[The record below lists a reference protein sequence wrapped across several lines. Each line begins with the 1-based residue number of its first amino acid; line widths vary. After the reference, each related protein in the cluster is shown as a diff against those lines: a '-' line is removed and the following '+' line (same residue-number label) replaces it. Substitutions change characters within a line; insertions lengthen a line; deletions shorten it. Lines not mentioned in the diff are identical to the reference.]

1 MYYILSMSILKN
13 KDDLFKKISFLKGV
27 GPKLSRNLKNKKIE
41 KINDLLWHFPYSSTD
56 RSNMTTLNKLEV
68 GKIHTI
74 KVKVIKYNFPR
85 LRNLPNKVTCEDE
98 YGKIDIIFFNSR
110 EGYIKAI
117 LPINNWV
124 LISGK
129 INFYKSKYQI
139 TNPSYITSIDKIDYV
154 KKIIPKYSLTDGLNE
169 KSYRKIIEKVINN
182 LPSIEEWYDENV
194 LKRFGFSSWNESLL
208 KIHNFE
214 NDDQVNN
221 KYIRRLALDE
231 IISNLIVLSKHRKKF
246 KESIKKNKL
255 FSNSLSKKILKNLS
269 FKLTQNQEIVIN
281 EINEDLRSDKKMF
294 RILQGDV
301 GSGKTI
307 VAFLTS
313 ANVLEFGCQSALM
326 APTAILAKQHYV
338 LAKKIFDGT
347 KIRIK
352 LLTGKTENKLKKEIL
367 KELKN
372 GQIDLLIG
380 THALFQK
387 KIEFKNLGFIII
399 DEQHKFGVKQRMS
412 LAEKGGKNCDVLLM
426 SATPIP
432 RTMMLTFYGDMDVS
446 RITEKPKNRLPILT
460 YSKPEKK
467 INELIKIIKKS
478 LSQNNQV
485 FWVCPLINDSQILN
499 YSSVKKRYDWLKKKF
514 PNDTSILHG
523 ELKQDEKDLVL
534 EKFLKK
540 KTKILVSTTVIEVGI
555 DFPDANL
562 IIIENANKF
571 GLAQLHQL
579 RGRVGRGQVQG
590 KCILLFKDNLSK
602 NSIQRIKI
610 LKKSS
615 DGFFIAEEDMKM
627 RGFGD
632 IIGYQQSGE
641 KFFKIADPIIHSDLF
656 VYAENYLKKI
666 ENESLDKFDFLV
678 KLHDRAEIIYSKN
691 D

>member
-1 MYYILSMSILKN
+1 MTIFKN
-13 KDDLFKKISFLKGV
+13 KDDLFKKISFLRGV
-27 GPKLSRNLKNKKIE
+27 GPKLTKYLKNKRIE

-56 RSNMTTLNKLEV
+56 RSSMTTLNKLEV
-68 GKIHTI
+68 GKIQTI
-74 KVKVIKYNFPR
+74 KVKVLKYNFPR
-85 LRNLPNKVTCEDE
+85 IRNLPNKVICEDE
-98 YGKIDIIFFNSR
+98 FGKIDIIFFNSR
-110 EGYIKAI
+110 EGYIRAI
-117 LPINNWV
+117 LPINKWV

-129 INFYKSKYQI
+129 INFYKTKYQI
-139 TNPSYITSIDKIDYV
+139 TNPSYITSIENIEYV
-154 KKIIPKYSLTDGLNE
+154 KKNIPKYSLTEGLNE

-182 LPSIEEWYDENV
+182 LPDLEEWHDKEI
-194 LKRFGFSSWNESLL
+194 LKKFGFKSWNESVL

-214 NDDQVNN
+214 NTDKVNN

-231 IISNLIVLSKHRKKF
+231 ILSNLIVLSQNRKKF
-246 KESIKKNKL
+246 KESKKESKL
-255 FSNSLSKKILKNLS
+255 FNNSLANKIIKNLD
-269 FKLTQNQEIVIN
+269 FNLTENQKEIIK

-307 VAFLTS
+307 VSFMTV
-313 ANVLEFGCQSALM
+313 ANVLEIGCQSALM
-326 APTAILAKQHYV
+326 APTAILANQHFN
-338 LAKKIFDGT
+338 LAKKVFDGT
-347 KIRIK
+347 KIRIN
-352 LLTGKTENKLKKEIL
+352 LLTGKTEAKLKKKIL
-367 KELKN
+367 DDLKN
-372 GQIDLLIG
+372 GEIDLLIG

-387 KIEFKNLGFIII
+387 KIDFKNLGYIVI

-412 LAEKGGKNCDVLLM
+412 LADKGGKNCDVLLM

-432 RTMMLTFYGDMDVS
+432 RTMMLTVYGDMDVS
-446 RITEKPKNRLPILT
+446 RLTEKPKNRLPILT

-467 INELIKIIKKS
+467 IDDLIEIIKKNI
-478 LSQNNQV
+478 SQNNQV
-485 FWVCPLINDSQILN
+485 FWVCPLIKESQILD
-499 YSSVKKRYDWLKKKF
+499 YSSVKTRFEWLKKKF
-514 PNDTSILHG
+514 PNETSILHG
-523 ELKQDEKDLVL
+523 ELKQNEKDLVL
-534 EKFLKK
+534 EKFLSK

-579 RGRVGRGQVQG
+579 RGRVGRGHKQG

-602 NSIQRIKI
+602 NSVQRIKI

-641 KFFKIADPIIHSDLF
+641 KFFKVADPINHKDLF
-656 VYAENYLKKI
+656 IYAENYLKKI
-666 ENESLDKFDFLV
+666 ENENLDKFDFLV
-678 KLHDRAEIIYSKN
+678 KLYDRAEIIYSKN

>member
-27 GPKLSRNLKNKKIE
+27 GPKLSKYLKNKKIE

-68 GKIHTI
+68 GKIQTI

-85 LRNLPNKVTCEDE
+85 LRNLPNKVICEDE

-182 LPSIEEWYDENV
+182 LPSIEEWYDGNV

-246 KESIKKNKL
+246 KESVKKNKL
-255 FSNSLSKKILKNLS
+255 FSSSLSKKILKNLS

-338 LAKKIFDGT
+338 LAKKIF
-347 KIRIK
+347 
-352 LLTGKTENKLKKEIL
+352 
-367 KELKN
+367 
-372 GQIDLLIG
+372 
-380 THALFQK
+380 
-387 KIEFKNLGFIII
+387 
-399 DEQHKFGVKQRMS
+399 
-412 LAEKGGKNCDVLLM
+412 
-426 SATPIP
+426 
-432 RTMMLTFYGDMDVS
+432 
-446 RITEKPKNRLPILT
+446 
-460 YSKPEKK
+460 
-467 INELIKIIKKS
+467 
-478 LSQNNQV
+478 
-485 FWVCPLINDSQILN
+485 
-499 YSSVKKRYDWLKKKF
+499 
-514 PNDTSILHG
+514 
-523 ELKQDEKDLVL
+523 
-534 EKFLKK
+534 
-540 KTKILVSTTVIEVGI
+540 
-555 DFPDANL
+555 
-562 IIIENANKF
+562 
-571 GLAQLHQL
+571 
-579 RGRVGRGQVQG
+579 
-590 KCILLFKDNLSK
+590 
-602 NSIQRIKI
+602 
-610 LKKSS
+610 
-615 DGFFIAEEDMKM
+615 
-627 RGFGD
+627 
-632 IIGYQQSGE
+632 
-641 KFFKIADPIIHSDLF
+641 
-656 VYAENYLKKI
+656 
-666 ENESLDKFDFLV
+666 
-678 KLHDRAEIIYSKN
+678 
-691 D
+691 

>member
-1 MYYILSMSILKN
+1 MTILKK
-13 KDDLFKKISFLKGV
+13 KDDLFKNISFLKGV
-27 GPKLSRNLKNKKIE
+27 GPKLCKYLKTKRIE

-56 RSNMTTLNKLEV
+56 RSKMSTLDKLEV
-68 GKIHTI
+68 GKIQTI
-74 KVKVIKYNFPR
+74 KVKVLKYNFPR
-85 LRNLPNKVTCEDE
+85 VRNLPNKVICEDE
-98 YGKIDIIFFNSR
+98 FGKIDIVFFNSR
-110 EGYIKAI
+110 EGYVRAI
-117 LPINNWV
+117 LPINKWV

-139 TNPSYITSIDKIDYV
+139 TNPSYITSIDNIGYV
-154 KKIIPKYSLTDGLNE
+154 KKNIPKYSLTEGLNE

-182 LPSIEEWYDENV
+182 LPNLDEWHDKEV
-194 LKRFGFSSWNESLL
+194 IKKFGFSSWNESIL
-208 KIHNFE
+208 KIHNL
-214 NDDQVNN
+214 DDDDVINN
-221 KYIRRLALDE
+221 KYIRRIALDE
-231 IISNLIVLSKHRKKF
+231 ILSNLIVLSKNRKKF
-246 KESIKKNKL
+246 KESKKKNKV
-255 FSNSLSKKILKNLS
+255 FKNSLSKKILKNLS
-269 FKLTQNQEIVIN
+269 FKLTQNQEEIIN
-281 EINEDLRSDKKMF
+281 EINVDLRSDKKMF

-307 VAFLTS
+307 VSFITS
-313 ANVLEFGCQSALM
+313 ANVLETGCQSALM
-326 APTAILAKQHYV
+326 APTAILAKQHYK
-338 LAKKIFDGT
+338 LSKKIFDGT
-347 KIRIK
+347 KIKIK
-352 LLTGKTENKLKKEIL
+352 LLTGKTEPKQRKKILEDLKSGEI
-367 KELKN
+367 
-372 GQIDLLIG
+372 DFLIG

-387 KIEFKNLGFIII
+387 KIEFKKLGFIII

-412 LAEKGGKNCDVLLM
+412 FAEKGGKNCDVLLM

-432 RTMMLTFYGDMDVS
+432 RTMMLTIYGDMDVS
-446 RITEKPKNRLPILT
+446 RLTEKPKNRLPILT

-467 INELIKIIKKS
+467 IEELIEIIKKN
-478 LSQNNQV
+478 LDQNNQV
-485 FWVCPLINDSQILN
+485 FWVCPLINQSQFLD
-499 YSSVKKRYDWLKKKF
+499 YSSVNKRYDWLKKKF
-514 PNDTSILHG
+514 PNEISILHG
-523 ELKQDEKDLVL
+523 ELKQNEKDLVL
-534 EKFLKK
+534 EKFLRK
-540 KTKILVSTTVIEVGI
+540 KTKILVSTTVIEVGV

-579 RGRVGRGQVQG
+579 RGRVGRGHKQG

-641 KFFKIADPIIHSDLF
+641 KFFKVADPINHKDLF
-656 VYAENYLKKI
+656 IYAENYLKEI
-666 ENESLDKFDFLV
+666 ENENFDKFDFLV

>member
-1 MYYILSMSILKN
+1 MTIFKN

-27 GPKLSRNLKNKKIE
+27 GPKLTKYLKNKRIE

-56 RSNMTTLNKLEV
+56 RSSMTTLNKLEV
-68 GKIHTI
+68 GKIQTI
-74 KVKVIKYNFPR
+74 KVKVLKYNFPR
-85 LRNLPNKVTCEDE
+85 IRNLPNKVICEDE
-98 YGKIDIIFFNSR
+98 FGKIDIIFFNSR
-110 EGYIKAI
+110 EGYIRAI
-117 LPINNWV
+117 LPINKWV

-129 INFYKSKYQI
+129 INFYKNKYQI
-139 TNPSYITSIDKIDYV
+139 TNPSYITSIENIEYV
-154 KKIIPKYSLTDGLNE
+154 KKNIPKYSLTEGLNE

-182 LPSIEEWYDENV
+182 LPDLEEWHDKEI
-194 LKRFGFSSWNESLL
+194 LKKFGFKSWNESVL

-214 NDDQVNN
+214 NTDKVNN

-231 IISNLIVLSKHRKKF
+231 ILSNLIVLSQNRKKF
-246 KESIKKNKL
+246 KESKKESKL
-255 FSNSLSKKILKNLS
+255 FNNSLANKIIKNLD
-269 FKLTQNQEIVIN
+269 FNLTENQKEIIK

-307 VAFLTS
+307 VSFMTV
-313 ANVLEFGCQSALM
+313 ANVLEIGCQSALM
-326 APTAILAKQHYV
+326 APTAILANQHFN
-338 LAKKIFDGT
+338 LAKKVFDGT
-347 KIRIK
+347 KIRIN
-352 LLTGKTENKLKKEIL
+352 LLTGKTEAKLKKKIL
-367 KELKN
+367 DDLKN
-372 GQIDLLIG
+372 GEIDLLIG

-387 KIEFKNLGFIII
+387 KIDFKNLGYIVI

-412 LAEKGGKNCDVLLM
+412 LADKGGKNCDVLLM

-432 RTMMLTFYGDMDVS
+432 RTMMLTVYGDMDVS
-446 RITEKPKNRLPILT
+446 RLTEKPKNRLPILT

-467 INELIKIIKKS
+467 IDDLIEIIKKNI
-478 LSQNNQV
+478 SQNNQV
-485 FWVCPLINDSQILN
+485 FWVCPLIKESQILD
-499 YSSVKKRYDWLKKKF
+499 YSSVKTRFEWLKKKF
-514 PNDTSILHG
+514 PNETSILHG
-523 ELKQDEKDLVL
+523 ELKQNEKDLVL

-540 KTKILVSTTVIEVGI
+540 KIKLLVSTTVIEVGI

-579 RGRVGRGQVQG
+579 RGRVGRGHKQG
-590 KCILLFKDNLSK
+590 KCVLLFKDNLSK
-602 NSIQRIKI
+602 NSVQRIKI

-641 KFFKIADPIIHSDLF
+641 KFFKVADPINHKDLF
-656 VYAENYLKKI
+656 IYAENYLKKI
-666 ENESLDKFDFLV
+666 ENENLDKFDFLV
-678 KLHDRAEIIYSKN
+678 KLYDRAEIIYSKN

>member
-1 MYYILSMSILKN
+1 MTILKN
-13 KDDLFKKISFLKGV
+13 KDDLFKNISYLKGV
-27 GPKLSRNLKNKKIE
+27 GPKLSKYLKNKRIE

-56 RSNMTTLNKLEV
+56 RSKMSTLDKLEV
-68 GKIHTI
+68 GKIQTI
-74 KVKVIKYNFPR
+74 KVKVLKYNFPR
-85 LRNLPNKVTCEDE
+85 VRNLPNKVICEDE
-98 YGKIDIIFFNSR
+98 FGKIDIVFFNSR
-110 EGYIKAI
+110 EGYVRAI
-117 LPINNWV
+117 LPINKWV

-139 TNPSYITSIDKIDYV
+139 TNPSYITSLDKIGYV
-154 KKIIPKYSLTDGLNE
+154 KKNIPKYSLTEGLNE

-182 LPSIEEWYDENV
+182 LPNLDEWHDKEIM
-194 LKRFGFSSWNESLL
+194 KKFGFSSWNESIL
-208 KIHNFE
+208 KIHNFD
-214 NDDQVNN
+214 NDDAINN
-221 KYIRRLALDE
+221 KYVRRIALDE
-231 IISNLIVLSKHRKKF
+231 ILSNLIVLSKNRKKF
-246 KESIKKNKL
+246 KESKKKNKV
-255 FSNSLSKKILKNLS
+255 FKNSLSKKILKNLS
-269 FKLTQNQEIVIN
+269 FKLTQNQEEIIN
-281 EINEDLRSDKKMF
+281 EINVDLRSDKKMF

-307 VAFLTS
+307 VSFMTS
-313 ANVLEFGCQSALM
+313 ANVLETGYQSALM
-326 APTAILAKQHYV
+326 APTAILAKQHYN
-338 LAKKIFDGT
+338 LSKKIFDGT
-347 KIRIK
+347 KIKIK
-352 LLTGKTENKLKKEIL
+352 LLTGKTEPKLRKKIFEDLKSGEI
-367 KELKN
+367 
-372 GQIDLLIG
+372 DFLIG

-387 KIEFKNLGFIII
+387 KIEFKKLGFIII

-412 LAEKGGKNCDVLLM
+412 FAEKGGKNCDVLLM

-432 RTMMLTFYGDMDVS
+432 RTMMLTIYGDMDVS
-446 RITEKPKNRLPILT
+446 RLTEKPKNRLPILT

-467 INELIKIIKKS
+467 IEELIKIIKKN
-478 LSQNNQV
+478 LAQNNQV
-485 FWVCPLINDSQILN
+485 FWVCPLINQSQFLD
-499 YSSVKKRYDWLKKKF
+499 YSSVNKRYDWLKKKF
-514 PNDTSILHG
+514 PNEISILHG
-523 ELKQDEKDLVL
+523 ELKQNEKDLVL
-534 EKFLKK
+534 EKFLRK
-540 KTKILVSTTVIEVGI
+540 KTKILVSTTVIEVGV

-579 RGRVGRGQVQG
+579 RGRVGRGHKQG

-641 KFFKIADPIIHSDLF
+641 KFFKVADPINHKDLF
-656 VYAENYLKKI
+656 IYAENYLKKI
-666 ENESLDKFDFLV
+666 ENENLDKFDFLV

>member
-1 MYYILSMSILKN
+1 MYYILTMTIFKN
-13 KDDLFKKISFLKGV
+13 KDDLFKNISFLKGV
-27 GPKLSRNLKNKKIE
+27 GPKLSKYLKNKKIE

-56 RSNMTTLNKLEV
+56 RSDMVTLDRLEV
-68 GKIHTI
+68 GKIQTI
-74 KVKVIKYNFPR
+74 KVKVLKYNFPR
-85 LRNLPNKVTCEDE
+85 VRNLPNKVVCSDE
-98 YGKIDIIFFNSR
+98 FGKIDIVFFNSR
-110 EGYIKAI
+110 EGYIRSV
-117 LPINNWV
+117 LPINKFV

-129 INFYKSKYQI
+129 INFYRNKYQI
-139 TNPSYITSIDKIDYV
+139 TNPSYITSIDKIDYI
-154 KKIIPKYSLTDGLNE
+154 KKNIPKYSLTEGLNE

-182 LPSIEEWYDENV
+182 LPNLEEWHNKDTLE
-194 LKRFGFSSWNESLL
+194 KFGFCSWNESIA
-208 KIHNFE
+208 KIHNSNNSDVE
-214 NDDQVNN
+214 NN

-231 IISNLIVLSKHRKKF
+231 ILSNLIVLSKNRRKF
-246 KESIKKNKL
+246 KKIIKKNKI
-255 FSNSLSKKILKNLS
+255 FNNSLSNKILNNLN
-269 FKLTQNQEIVIN
+269 FKLTKNQEEVID
-281 EINEDLRSDKKMF
+281 EINDDLKSEKKMF

-307 VAFLTS
+307 VSFLTA
-313 ANVLEFGCQSALM
+313 ANTLEIGYQTALM
-326 APTAILAKQHYV
+326 APTTILAKQHYN

-347 KIRIK
+347 KIKIK
-352 LLTGKTENKLKKEIL
+352 LLTGKTETKLRKKIL
-367 KELKN
+367 EEVKIGE
-372 GQIDLLIG
+372 IDLLIG

-387 KIEFKNLGFIII
+387 KINFKNLGYIII

-412 LAEKGGKNCDVLLM
+412 LADKGGKNCDVLLM

-432 RTMMLTFYGDMDVS
+432 RTMMLTIYGDMDVS
-446 RITEKPKNRLPILT
+446 RLIEKPKNRLPILT

-467 INELIKIIKKS
+467 IEELIEIIKKN

-485 FWVCPLINDSQILN
+485 FWVCPLIKDSQILD
-499 YSSVKKRYDWLKKKF
+499 YSSVNKRFNWLKKQF
-514 PNDTSILHG
+514 PNETNILHG
-523 ELKQDEKDLVL
+523 ELKQDDKNLIL
-534 EKFLKK
+534 EKFLNK

-579 RGRVGRGQVQG
+579 RGRVGRGQKQG

-632 IIGYQQSGE
+632 IIGYQQSGS
-641 KFFKIADPIIHSDLF
+641 KFFRIADPINHSDLF
-656 VYAENYLKKI
+656 IYAESYLKKI
-666 ENESLDKFDFLV
+666 ENENLDKFDFLV
-678 KLHDRAEIIYSKN
+678 KLHDRAEIIYSK
-691 D
+691 DD

>member
-1 MYYILSMSILKN
+1 MTILKN
-13 KDDLFKKISFLKGV
+13 KDDLFKNISFLKGI
-27 GPKLSRNLKNKKIE
+27 GPKLSRYLKNKRIE

-56 RSNMTTLNKLEV
+56 RTNMATLNKLEA
-68 GKIHTI
+68 GKIQTI
-74 KVKVIKYNFPR
+74 KVKVLKYNFPR
-85 LRNLPNKVTCEDE
+85 IRNLPNKVVCEDE

-117 LPINNWV
+117 LPINKWV

-139 TNPSYITSIDKIDYV
+139 TNPSYITSVDKIDYV
-154 KKIIPKYSLTDGLNE
+154 KKNIPKYSLTEGLNE
-169 KSYRKIIEKVINN
+169 KSYRKIIEKVIIN
-182 LPSIEEWYDENV
+182 LPKLEEWYDKEI
-194 LKRFGFSSWNESLL
+194 LKKFGFSSWNESLT
-208 KIHNFE
+208 KIHNFD
-214 NDDQVNN
+214 NADKVNN

-231 IISNLIVLSKHRKKF
+231 ILSNLIVLSKNRKKF
-246 KESIKKNKL
+246 KEIKKKNKL
-255 FSNSLSKKILKNLS
+255 FNNLLSKKILKNLS
-269 FKLTQNQEIVIN
+269 FNLTNNQEEVIS
-281 EINEDLRSDKKMF
+281 EINKVLRSDKKMF

-307 VAFLTS
+307 VSFMTAAS
-313 ANVLEFGCQSALM
+313 VLESGCQSTLM
-326 APTAILAKQHYV
+326 APTSILAKQHYE
-338 LAKKIFDGT
+338 LAKKIFNKT
-347 KIRIK
+347 NININI
-352 LLTGKTENKLKKEIL
+352 LTGKTEPKLRKKIL
-367 KELKN
+367 TDLKN
-372 GQIDLLIG
+372 GKIDLLIG

-387 KIEFKNLGFIII
+387 KIKFNKLGYIII

-412 LAEKGGKNCDVLLM
+412 LAQKGGNNCDVLLM

-432 RTMMLTFYGDMDVS
+432 RTMMLTIYGDMDVS
-446 RITEKPKNRLPILT
+446 RITEKPKSRLPILT

-467 INELIKIIKKS
+467 IEELIRVIKKS
-478 LSQNNQV
+478 LSQNNQI
-485 FWVCPLINDSQILN
+485 FWVCPLIKDSQILD
-499 YSSVKKRYDWLKKKF
+499 YSSVNKRFDWLKRKF
-514 PNDTSILHG
+514 PNETSILHG
-523 ELKQDEKDLVL
+523 ELKQKEKDTVL

-562 IIIENANKF
+562 IVIENANKF

-579 RGRVGRGQVQG
+579 RGRVGRGHKQG

-641 KFFKIADPIIHSDLF
+641 KFFKIADPVNHNDLF
-656 VYAENYLKKI
+656 IYAENYIKKI
-666 ENESLDKFDFLV
+666 ENSNLDKFDFLI
-678 KLHDRAEIIYSKN
+678 KLHDRAEILYSKN

>member
-1 MYYILSMSILKN
+1 MMIFKK
-13 KDDLFKKISFLKGV
+13 KDDLFKNISFLKGV
-27 GPKLSRNLKNKKIE
+27 GPKLSKYLKNKRIE
-41 KINDLLWHFPYSSTD
+41 KINDLLWHFPHSSTD
-56 RSNMTTLNKLEV
+56 RSDMVTLNKLEA
-68 GKIHTI
+68 GKIQTI
-74 KVKVIKYNFPR
+74 KVKVLKYNFPR
-85 LRNLPNKVTCEDE
+85 VRNLPNRVICEDE
-98 YGKIDIIFFNSR
+98 YGKIDIVFFNSR
-110 EGYIKAI
+110 EGYIRAI
-117 LPINNWV
+117 LPVNKWV

-129 INFYKSKYQI
+129 VNFYKAKYQI
-139 TNPSYITSIDKIDYV
+139 TNPSYITSVDKIDYI
-154 KKIIPKYSLTDGLNE
+154 KKNIPKYSLTEGLNE

-182 LPSIEEWYDENV
+182 LPNLDEWHDEEI
-194 LKRFGFSSWNESLL
+194 LKQFGFSSWKESLL
-208 KIHNFE
+208 KIHNFD
-214 NDDQVNN
+214 NSDKINN

-231 IISNLIVLSKHRKKF
+231 IISNLIVLSKNRKKF
-246 KESIKKNKL
+246 KESKKKNKL
-255 FSNSLSKKILKNLS
+255 FNNFLSKKLLNQLD
-269 FKLTQNQEIVIN
+269 FKLTKNQEEIIS
-281 EINEDLRSDKKMF
+281 EINNDLRSDKKMF

-307 VAFLTS
+307 VSLITA
-313 ANVLEFGCQSALM
+313 ANVLEIGCQTALM
-326 APTAILAKQHYV
+326 APTAILAKQHYN

-347 KIRIK
+347 QIKIQ
-352 LLTGKTENKLKKEIL
+352 LLTGKTELKFRKKILEELKK
-367 KELKN
+367 
-372 GQIDLLIG
+372 GQIDFLIG

-387 KIEFKNLGFIII
+387 KIEFKNLGYIII

-412 LAEKGGKNCDVLLM
+412 FAEKGGKNCDVLLM

-432 RTMMLTFYGDMDVS
+432 RTMMLTIYGDMDVS
-446 RITEKPKNRLPILT
+446 RLTEKPKTRLPILT

-467 INELIKIIKKS
+467 IEELISIIKKN
-478 LSQNNQV
+478 LSENNQI
-485 FWVCPLINDSQILN
+485 FWVCPLIKESQVLD
-499 YSSVKKRYDWLKKKF
+499 YSSVNKRFDWLKKKF
-514 PNDTSILHG
+514 PNETSILHG
-523 ELKQDEKDLVL
+523 ELKQNEKDLVL
-534 EKFLKK
+534 ERFLKK

-579 RGRVGRGQVQG
+579 RGRVGRGFKQG

-602 NSIQRIKI
+602 NSVQRIKI

-656 VYAENYLKKI
+656 IYAENYLKKI
-666 ENESLDKFDFLV
+666 ENKNLDKFNFLI